1 MYGYGYGMGAPG
13 VGVDVDGDGIADF
26 RTGPGLMGPGVV
38 GAPMV
43 GVPMVGAPM
52 VGGYGMGMMSPGVG
66 IDVNGDGIADV
77 RTGPYGVTPGPG
89 MYMGYGGL
97 Y

>member
-1 MYGYGYGMGAPG
+1 MIGYGYGMGAPG
-13 VGVDVDGDGIADF
+13 
-26 RTGPGLMGPGVV
+26 LMGPGVV
-38 GAPMV
+38 GGPML
-43 GVPMVGAPM
+43 GAPMVGAPM
-52 VGGYGMGMMSPGVG
+52 VGGYGMGMGMMSPGVG

>member
-1 MYGYGYGMGAPG
+1 MGTPG

-26 RTGPGLMGPGVV
+26 RTGPGVV
-38 GAPMV
+38 GGPML
-43 GVPMVGAPM
+43 GAPMVGAPM
-52 VGGYGMGMMSPGVG
+52 VGGYGMGMGMMSPGVG

>member
-1 MYGYGYGMGAPG
+1 MIGYGYGMGAPG
-13 VGVDVDGDGIADF
+13 
-26 RTGPGLMGPGVV
+26 LMGPGVV
-38 GAPMV
+38 GGPML
-43 GVPMVGAPM
+43 GAPMVGAPM
-52 VGGYGMGMMSPGVG
+52 VGGYGMGMGMMGRPGVG

-77 RTGPYGVTPGPG
+77 RTGPYGATPGPG